1 MKKARKISLSVTA
14 EGGGGGGDN
23 KWKSAR
29 STLEV
34 RKNTIFFIE
43 KY

>member
-1 MKKARKISLSVTA
+1 MMKKARNLSQQEG
-14 EGGGGGGDN
+14 EGGEWAING
-23 KWKSAR
+23 KSAR